1 MKNIVKNLPEYALMG
16 LAVFSFVETL
26 IVKGQ
31 ISYLMIVVLTIMA
44 AQVVFKNRY
53 LGIFI
58 GLIMGLVS
66 FGLFL
71 AVLSDYRKFPEVTTK
86 AIELIT
92 VGSLLSLTGAIL
104 AAVMIFKYFNQEEK
118 VAVTQ

>member
-1 MKNIVKNLPEYALMG
+1 MKSVVKNLPEYILMG

-31 ISYLMIVVLTIMA
+31 INYLMVVVLAIMA
-44 AQVVFKNRY
+44 AQLVFKNRY
-53 LGIFI
+53 FGIFI
-58 GLIMGLVS
+58 GLVVGLVS

-71 AVLSDYRKFPEVTTK
+71 AVLTDYRKFPEVTSK

-92 VGSLLSLTGAIL
+92 VGSLLSLAGAIL
-104 AAVMIFKYFNQEEK
+104 AAVMLFKYFNQEDK
-118 VAVTQ
+118 IAVQ

>member
-1 MKNIVKNLPEYALMG
+1 MKNIVKNLPEYILMG

-118 VAVTQ
+118 VAVAQ

>member
-1 MKNIVKNLPEYALMG
+1 MKNIVKNLPEYILMG